1 MVYKLLLLA
10 ILTAVNG
17 FFAAAEVALISTRRS
32 RLEGLAKDGNLGA
45 QAALKLLANPERL
58 LSVIQVSISI
68 CALAMGQFEEMI
80 TTQIEAVIA
89 PLSTP
94 AIAPFLHGFSVF
106 LSFLVLTLTL
116 VVAGEVVPKN
126 IGFARAS
133 KLSVIAAPVLL
144 IVFRALEPF
153 VIVVERLAASLSK
166 LLGAKGHGHSGAH
179 STEELKFIVASSHQE
194 GFLPAFERQA
204 IERLLEL
211 DDYVAREIMVPRRDI
226 VSIPLTSSLDR
237 VLKAM
242 TESHHSRIP
251 VYDGKPENLMGVV
264 HFRDLLEVWYQRRMA
279 TEKRKAVPPF
289 QLLQYVRKPFV
300 IPETK
305 PLNQLVDEF
314 RNGHAHMAL
323 VVDEFGTIV
332 GMLTLEDVLEQ
343 VFGEIEDEHD
353 VPREPIVWEASVVEL
368 DGSTPIRDLSM
379 LHGIELPTDAGF
391 ETLAGFLLFRFG
403 YIPGANSQLED
414 AGLRFTILEMDRN
427 RIKLVRIE
435 RLTPDEPAITAPAL
449 A

>member
-1 MVYKLLLLA
+1 MLYKLLLFV
-10 ILTAVNG
+10 IVTAVNG

-32 RLEGLAKDGNLGA
+32 RLESLAREGNLGA

-80 TTQIEAVIA
+80 TTQIEALIM
-89 PLSTP
+89 PLSVP

-106 LSFLVLTLTL
+106 LSFLFLTLTL

-126 IGFARAS
+126 IGFERAE
-133 KLSVIAAPVLL
+133 KLSIIAAPILL
-144 IVFRALEPF
+144 IIFRASEPF
-153 VIVVERLAASLSK
+153 VIVVERSAAWLSR

-179 STEELKFIVASSHQE
+179 SAEELKFIVESSHQE

-204 IERLLEL
+204 INRLLDL
-211 DDYVAREIMVPRRDI
+211 DDYVAREIMVPRRDV
-226 VSIPLTSSLDR
+226 VSIPLTSSLDN

-242 TESHHSRIP
+242 TESQHSRIP
-251 VYDGKPENLMGVV
+251 VYDGKPENLMGIV
-264 HFRDLLEVWYQRRMA
+264 HFRDLLEVWHQRRMA
-279 TEKRKAVPPF
+279 TEKRKSVPPF
-289 QLLQYVRKPFV
+289 QLLKYLRKPFV

-314 RNGHAHMAL
+314 RNGHAHMAF

-332 GMLTLEDVLEQ
+332 GLLTLEDVLEQ

-368 DGSTPIRDLSM
+368 DGSTPIRDLSTM
-379 LHGIELPTDAGF
+379 HGIELPTDAGF

-403 YIPGANSQLED
+403 YIPGTNSQLEE
-414 AGLRFTILEMDRN
+414 GTLRFTILEMDRN
-427 RIKLVRIE
+427 RIKAVRIE
-435 RLTPDEPAITAPAL
+435 RMDAKEPSLSTPTL

>member
-1 MVYKLLLLA
+1 MIYKLLLFV
-10 ILTAVNG
+10 IVTAVNG

-32 RLEGLAKDGNLGA
+32 RLESLARDGNLGA

-58 LSVIQVSISI
+58 LSVVQVGIGI
-68 CALAMGQFEEMI
+68 CALALGQFEELF
-80 TTQIEAVIA
+80 THQIQSILLPLA
-89 PLSTP
+89 PAALTH
-94 AIAPFLHGFSVF
+94 FVHGFSVF
-106 LSFLVLTLTL
+106 LSFLLLTLTL

-126 IGFARAS
+126 IGFARAE
-133 KLSVIAAPVLL
+133 KLAVIAAPILL
-144 IVFRALEPF
+144 IIFRASEPF
-153 VIVVERLAASLSK
+153 VIIVERLAAALSR

-179 STEELKFIVASSHQE
+179 SAEELKFIVASSHQE

-204 IERLLEL
+204 IQRLLDL

-226 VSIPLTSSLDR
+226 VSIPLTSSLDQ

-251 VYDGKPENLMGVV
+251 VYDGKPENLMGIV
-264 HFRDLLEVWYQRRMA
+264 HFRDLLDVWHQRRMA
-279 TEKRKAVPPF
+279 TEKRRAVPPF
-289 QLLQYVRKPFV
+289 QLVQHVRKAFV

-314 RNGHAHMAL
+314 RRGHAHMAF
-323 VVDEFGTIV
+323 VVDEFGTIA
-332 GMLTLEDVLEQ
+332 GLLTLEDVLEQ

-368 DGSTPIRDLSM
+368 EGSTPIRDLSA
-379 LHGIELPTDAGF
+379 LHGIELPTDGGF
-391 ETLAGFLLFRFG
+391 ETLAGFLLFHFG
-403 YIPGANSQLED
+403 YIPGANSQLEQE
-414 AGLRFTILEMDRN
+414 GLRFTILEMDRN

-435 RLTPDEPAITAPAL
+435 RLDAEPGVISAPSL

>member
-1 MVYKLLLLA
+1 MIYKLLLLV
-10 ILTAVNG
+10 IVTAVNG

-32 RLEGLAKDGNLGA
+32 RLESLARDGNLGA

-58 LSVIQVSISI
+58 LSVVQVGIAI
-68 CALAMGQFEEMI
+68 CALAMGQFEEFI
-80 TTQIEAVIA
+80 THQIEALLKPLA
-89 PLSTP
+89 PV
-94 AIAPFLHGFSVF
+94 AVAHFLHGFSVA

-126 IGFARAS
+126 IGFARAE
-133 KLSVIAAPVLL
+133 KLAVIAAPILL
-144 IVFRALEPF
+144 VMFRASEPF
-153 VIVVERLAASLSK
+153 VIVVERLAAWLSK
-166 LLGAKGHGHSGAH
+166 LLGAKGHAHSGAH
-179 STEELKFIVASSHQE
+179 SSEELKFIVSSSHQE

-204 IERLLEL
+204 IERLLDL
-211 DDYVAREIMVPRRDI
+211 DDYVAREIMVPRRDV
-226 VSIPLTSSLDR
+226 VSIPLTSSLDH

-251 VYDGKPENLMGVV
+251 VYDGKPENLMGIV
-264 HFRDLLEVWYQRRMA
+264 HFRDLLEVWHQRRMA

-289 QLLQYVRKPFV
+289 QLLNYVRKPFV

-314 RNGHAHMAL
+314 RNGHAHMAF
-323 VVDEFGTIV
+323 VVDEFGTIA
-332 GMLTLEDVLEQ
+332 GLLTLEDVLEQ

-368 DGSTPIRDLSM
+368 EGATPIRDLSA
-379 LHGIELPTDAGF
+379 LHGIELPTDGGF
-391 ETLAGFLLFRFG
+391 ETLAGFLLAHFG
-403 YIPGANSQLED
+403 YIPGANSQMEEG
-414 AGLRFTILEMDRN
+414 GLRFTILEMDRN

-435 RLTPDEPAITAPAL
+435 RLDTPSPTITTPSL

>member
-1 MVYKLLLLA
+1 MVYKLLLFV
-10 ILTAVNG
+10 IVTSVNG
-17 FFAAAEVALISTRRS
+17 FFAAAEVALLSTRRS
-32 RLEGLAKDGNLGA
+32 RLEALAKDGNLGA
-45 QAALKLLANPERL
+45 QAALKLLSNPERF
-58 LSVIQVSISI
+58 LSVVQVGIGI

-80 TTQIEAVIA
+80 THQIEGLIEPIV
-89 PLSTP
+89 PL
-94 AIAPFLHGFSVF
+94 AAKPFMHGFSVL
-106 LSFLVLTLTL
+106 LSFLFLTLTL

-126 IGFARAS
+126 IGFERAE
-133 KLSVIAAPVLL
+133 KLSVLAAPILL
-144 IVFRALEPF
+144 VFYRAAEPF
-153 VIVVERLAASLSK
+153 VFVVERSAAWLSK

-179 STEELKFIVASSHQE
+179 SPEELKFIVGASHDA
-194 GFLPAFERQA
+194 GLLPPFERQA
-204 IERLLEL
+204 VERLLDL
-211 DDYVAREIMVPRRDI
+211 DDYVAREIMTPRRDI
-226 VSIPLTSSLDR
+226 VSIPLTSTLDG

-242 TESHHSRIP
+242 TESQHSRIP
-251 VYDGKPENLMGVV
+251 VYDGKPENLMGIV
-264 HFRDLLEVWYQRRMA
+264 HFRDLLEVWYQRRSA
-279 TEKRKAVPPF
+279 TEKRRAVPPF

-332 GMLTLEDVLEQ
+332 GLLTLEDVLEQ

-353 VPREPIVWEASVVEL
+353 VPREPIEWEAAVIEL
-368 DGSTPIRDLSM
+368 DGSTPIRDLATM
-379 LHGIELPTDAGF
+379 HGIDLPSDAGF

-403 YIPGANSQLED
+403 YIPGVHSQLDE
-414 AGLRFTILEMDRN
+414 GLLRFTVLEMDRN

-435 RLTPDEPAITAPAL
+435 RREPEPDLVSTPTL